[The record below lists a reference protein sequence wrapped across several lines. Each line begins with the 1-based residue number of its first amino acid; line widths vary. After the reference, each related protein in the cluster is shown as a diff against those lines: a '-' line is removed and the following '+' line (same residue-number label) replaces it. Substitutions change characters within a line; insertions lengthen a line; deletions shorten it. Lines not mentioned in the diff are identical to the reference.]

1 VIQHNLNP
9 FCYPIFVGSS
19 GSSIEAPIII
29 DDPQGKTENK
39 PPRKRPKTQGEMR
52 LDVQEMHLAVL
63 KAEKEKMEIETGNL
77 FLQRRKLELQVQ
89 LLERKVKSVATNV
102 EEPFT
107 CPVSPIF

>member
-1 VIQHNLNP
+1 
-9 FCYPIFVGSS
+9 
-19 GSSIEAPIII
+19 
-29 DDPQGKTENK
+29 
-39 PPRKRPKTQGEMR
+39 MR

-77 FLQRRKLELQVQ
+77 HLQ